1 MAQKHRTNILARFS
15 VSASWRGTVLK
26 PMLIHA
32 FSANLPSASQ
42 TDKPTI
48 WLVYMEIS
56 CQRFRIFLP
65 YRYSRPNDLNWSC
78 AWFLSGGVTVSSAI
92 GVRQIALDRDY
103 GNCPSSNLRPQVE
116 GAHSRCTQTQVYE
129 NHLFTQT
136 HVHTNT
142 GVNTDAHSGV

>member
-1 MAQKHRTNILARFS
+1 MAQKHRASILARFS

-42 TDKPTI
+42 TDRPTI
-48 WLVYMEIS
+48 WLAYGNQLPKAQDIS
-56 CQRFRIFLP
+56 CV
-65 YRYSRPNDLNWSC
+65 YRCSRPNDLKWSC

-116 GAHSRCTQTQVYE
+116 GAHSRCIQTQVYK
-129 NHLFTQT
+129 NHLLTQT
-136 HVHTNT
+136 HLHTNT

>member
-1 MAQKHRTNILARFS
+1 MP
-15 VSASWRGTVLK
+15 LK
-26 PMLIHA
+26 LTGPQYGSH
-32 FSANLPSASQ
+32 
-42 TDKPTI
+42 
-48 WLVYMEIS
+48 MEIS
-56 CQRFRIFLP
+56 CQRFRIFLS

-116 GAHSRCTQTQVYE
+116 GAHSRCTKTQVYK

-136 HVHTNT
+136 HLHTNT
-142 GVNTDAHSGV
+142 GVNTDALSGVYSNSESRKMSAGHGVSLSDVHVHCTHCAANSV